1 MGILVGITTML
12 ANAAGPVYGLFLLAI
27 GLPKKE
33 FVGTAAWFF
42 LLLNLIKIPFSW
54 NLGLIRI
61 ETLLLNVVLLP
72 GIYIGLI
79 AGSAIANRIGQRDFE
94 AAIIVLAAFAGL
106 HMLLL

>member
-1 MGILVGITTML
+1 MGVLVGITTML
-12 ANAAGPVYGLFLLAI
+12 ANAAGPVYGLFLIAI

-54 NLGLIRI
+54 NLGLIRM

-79 AGSAIANRIGQRDFE
+79 AGSAIAKRIGQREFE
-94 AAIIVLAAFAGL
+94 AAIIALAGFAGL
-106 HMLLL
+106 HMLLI